1 MIELIVGIV
10 LAVFIVKLIKAEN
23 NTKPETKY
31 DEIPDDVKMTYEEWE
46 ALEDTDKPLE
56 ATKEKWK
63 ELNKEEKITKD
74 EYETQKAAF
83 LSSSME

>member
-63 ELNKEEKITKD
+63 ELGKEEKITKD